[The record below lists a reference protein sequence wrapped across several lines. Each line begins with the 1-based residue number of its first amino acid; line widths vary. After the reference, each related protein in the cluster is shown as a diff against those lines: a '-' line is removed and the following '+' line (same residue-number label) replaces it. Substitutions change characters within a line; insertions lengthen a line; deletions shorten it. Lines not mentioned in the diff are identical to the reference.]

1 MLSKSRSKDKI
12 IGQSSRSKE
21 EKVFR
26 VLSANG
32 CSRLIEKWKR
42 NLKKKQLLHIG
53 WTGNGSNMRSNMYVR
68 LNVAKMFGATSS
80 EGEF

>member
-1 MLSKSRSKDKI
+1 MGAVDWLKSESEI
-12 IGQSSRSKE
+12 
-21 EKVFR
+21 
-26 VLSANG
+26 
-32 CSRLIEKWKR
+32 W
-42 NLKKKQLLHIG
+42 KKKQLLHIG